1 VTRIGE
7 LLVAGGLTTAES
19 IDRALESQA
28 LHGGRLGTSLVEMEA
43 VSLDALSESLAHQ
56 HELPAALQRHFQD
69 ADPDIQSRLDPALAA
84 KWRAVPLGRLPGSE
98 ERIAVAVMDPLPPQG
113 IGELA
118 EALGVMVVTAV
129 AAELRIRYQ
138 LERIYGVE
146 RPNRFKRAVAD
157 PEQAAHERRGSIRT
171 LSDLAVDE
179 ATSALAR
186 IAVRRIQVPVTGR
199 MPAIEP
205 DADLS
210 TMEGAMRA
218 IRRAGSRARVGEL
231 TISAL
236 EGGWD
241 GALSAGVLMN
251 IRANC
256 LFGWRGFV
264 RGSVPETME
273 DVAVPLDAPSLFSD
287 PCRTTTSFFGR
298 SRRPTDL
305 DERFWSVLAAG
316 RVGEFGVH
324 PVSVFGRVAC
334 VLYVQTAGVMPP
346 EVATGVTEIGQ
357 SLCIALERLV
367 KADRR

>member
-1 VTRIGE
+1 M
-7 LLVAGGLTTAES
+7 AGGCTTAES

-28 LHGGRLGTSLVEMEA
+28 LHGGRLGTSLVEMDA
-43 VSLDALSESLAHQ
+43 VSLDALAESLAHQ
-56 HELPAALQRHFQD
+56 HQLPAALQHHFENS
-69 ADPDIQSRLDPALAA
+69 DPGTQSRLDPALAA
-84 KWRAVPLGRLPGSE
+84 KWRAVPLGRLPDA

-113 IGELA
+113 ISELA
-118 EALGVMVVTAV
+118 EALGMMVVTAV
-129 AAELRIRYQ
+129 APELRIRYQ

-157 PEQAAHERRGSIRT
+157 PAQAAHERRGSIRT
-171 LSDLAVDE
+171 LSDLALDD
-179 ATSALAR
+179 ATTSLAR
-186 IAVRRIQVPVTGR
+186 IAVRRIEVPVTDR
-199 MPAIEP
+199 MAAIEP

-210 TMEGAMRA
+210 TMEGAMRS
-218 IRRAGSRARVGEL
+218 IRRAGSRARVADL

-236 EGGWD
+236 EGGCE

-264 RGSVPETME
+264 RGNVPETME

-287 PCRTTTSFFGR
+287 PCRTTTSFFGH
-298 SRRPTDL
+298 SRRPSDL

-334 VLYVQTAGVMPP
+334 VLYVQTAGLMPP

-367 KADRR
+367 KAERR